1 MLQTDK
7 QQVLM
12 QKVLRDH
19 FLGAQKQ
26 SSKQVGRRMKN
37 GLLVVLLC
45 NIGLLICE
53 KEQQIVDKSLL
64 GLDQYDDRLSKA
76 LLEKIIVHP
85 SKLDELYN
93 FTKPIHRLEL
103 QGQFEQPIIINRQIF
118 KNRIKNGFFIE
129 AGAYDGEAFS
139 NSLFYE
145 LKLNWTGILVEAN
158 PDAFK
163 ELKSKH
169 RKSWLLGHCLS
180 TQNQSEIVDFDASG
194 LLGGIIH
201 QGKKPGVDQVSG
213 DVIKSFGGSV
223 VIPGAQDLFPYQRR
237 TIQTQCFPLY
247 SILKAIGNPTVHYFS
262 LDVEGSELPILKTIP
277 FDKVDIKVLDI
288 EIKNAGQIFPG
299 SYREITKFMYSQG
312 YEFFT
317 QVSDVD
323 AIYVK
328 KGYLNEL
335 NEL

>member
-45 NIGLLICE
+45 NIGLLISE

-85 SKLDELYN
+85 SKLDEPYN

-129 AGAYDGEAFS
+129 AGAYDGEVFS
-139 NSLFYE
+139 NTLFYE
-145 LKLNWTGILVEAN
+145 LKQNWTGLLIEPN
-158 PDAFK
+158 PDAF
-163 ELKSKH
+163 
-169 RKSWLLGHCLS
+169 
-180 TQNQSEIVDFDASG
+180 D
-194 LLGGIIH
+194 
-201 QGKKPGVDQVSG
+201 
-213 DVIKSFGGSV
+213 
-223 VIPGAQDLFPYQRR
+223 
-237 TIQTQCFPLY
+237 
-247 SILKAIGNPTVHYFS
+247 
-262 LDVEGSELPILKTIP
+262 
-277 FDKVDIKVLDI
+277 
-288 EIKNAGQIFPG
+288 
-299 SYREITKFMYSQG
+299 
-312 YEFFT
+312 
-317 QVSDVD
+317 
-323 AIYVK
+323 
-328 KGYLNEL
+328 EL
-335 NEL
+335 NKKVSLC